1 MLVLWCTRATP
12 EMSRFLRKKQITFHF
27 LFCTCITEFIFQS
40 LAYLNT
46 FANSRLDLKTAHQLC
61 SSYPLGKEGLCQ
73 KFESFEFIK
82 QKVQLF
88 WVCSVLKVSIRWLT
102 CFSKSIICWEIEK
115 ERISHFTLKYI
126 DLFSWGKSNFVQTG
140 IFLNESILKMY
151 TEYDS
156 NILFI

>member
-1 MLVLWCTRATP
+1 MLVLWCTTATP
-12 EMSRFLRKKQITFHF
+12 EMSRFLRKNQITFRF

-61 SSYPLGKEGLCQ
+61 SSYVLGKEGLCQ
-73 KFESFEFIK
+73 KFESFDFIE

-115 ERISHFTLKYI
+115 ENFSFHLEIYWSLFLRQEQFCTDRNFSQWKHLKNVHRV
-126 DLFSWGKSNFVQTG
+126 W
-140 IFLNESILKMY
+140 
-151 TEYDS
+151 
-156 NILFI
+156 